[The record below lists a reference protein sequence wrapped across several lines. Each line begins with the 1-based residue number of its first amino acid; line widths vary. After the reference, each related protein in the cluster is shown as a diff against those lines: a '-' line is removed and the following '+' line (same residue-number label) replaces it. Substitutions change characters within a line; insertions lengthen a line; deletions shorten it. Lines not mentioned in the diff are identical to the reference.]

1 MNQNIYELRAL
12 RWGFIIN
19 VCLSIVGLVF
29 YILTKSMS
37 IFLDMIIASVLVVS
51 SVISIYVSKYVE
63 KKYHCKPNK
72 FTLENYFLI
81 FRSILMIIIILYSL
95 IGGVSSIISF
105 KNGTFETD
113 FDATNLELGLFCFL
127 MCGGCLLIMA
137 IFMYYYKKVNKQS
150 GMILIEIK
158 AAIFDTLVTF
168 FGISS
173 LWIFGNIS
181 FLEQVKEIGDS
192 ITVVMLSII
201 YIFIPLKE
209 IFQQIK
215 FYVACKNK
223 KNNNDFNN

>member
-1 MNQNIYELRAL
+1 MENNKYELKAL
-12 RWGFIIN
+12 RWGLIIN
-19 VCLSIVGLVF
+19 ACLSVVGIVF
-29 YILTKSMS
+29 YLLTKSMS

-51 SVISIYVSKYVE
+51 SLISIYVSKFVE

-72 FTLENYFLI
+72 FTLENAFLI

-105 KNGTFETD
+105 KNGTFESD
-113 FDATNLELGLFCFL
+113 FEASNLDLGLFCFL
-127 MCGGCLLIMA
+127 MCGGCLLIMG

-150 GMILIEIK
+150 DMILIEIK
-158 AAIFDTLVTF
+158 AAIFDTLVTI

-181 FLEQVKEIGDS
+181 FLSPVKEIGDS

-209 IFQQIK
+209 IYEQIK
-215 FYVACKNK
+215 IYLETK
-223 KNNNDFNN
+223 

>member
-1 MNQNIYELRAL
+1 MEQNVYELRAL

-19 VCLSIVGLVF
+19 VCLSVVGIVF

-51 SVISIYVSKYVE
+51 SIISIYVSKYID

-81 FRSILMIIIILYSL
+81 FRSVLMIIIILYSL
-95 IGGVSSIISF
+95 IGGISSIISF
-105 KNGTFETD
+105 KNGTFESD
-113 FDATNLELGLFCFL
+113 FEASNLELGLFCFL
-127 MCGGCLLIMA
+127 MCGGCLLIMG

-150 GMILIEIK
+150 DMILIEIK

-173 LWIFGNIS
+173 LWIFSNIS
-181 FLEQVKEIGDS
+181 FLNPVKEIGDS
-192 ITVVMLSII
+192 ITVVILSII

-209 IFQQIK
+209 IYQQIK
-215 FYVACKNK
+215 FYLECKRK
-223 KNNNDFNN
+223 SL

>member
-1 MNQNIYELRAL
+1 MDHNVYELRAL
-12 RWGFIIN
+12 RWGLIIN
-19 VCLSIVGLVF
+19 ACLSVVGIVF

-51 SVISIYVSKYVE
+51 SIISIYVSKYVD

-81 FRSILMIIIILYSL
+81 FRSVLMIIIILYSL
-95 IGGVSSIISF
+95 VGGISSIISF
-105 KNGTFETD
+105 KNGTFESD
-113 FDATNLELGLFCFL
+113 FEASNLELGLFCFL

-150 GMILIEIK
+150 DMILIEIK

-173 LWIFGNIS
+173 LWIFSNIS
-181 FLEQVKEIGDS
+181 FLNPVKEIGDS
-192 ITVVMLSII
+192 ITVVILSII

-209 IFQQIK
+209 IYQQIK
-215 FYVACKNK
+215 FYLECKRK
-223 KNNNDFNN
+223 SL

>member
-1 MNQNIYELRAL
+1 MEQNVLELKAL

-19 VCLSIVGLVF
+19 VCLSVVGIVF

-51 SVISIYVSKYVE
+51 SIISIYVSKHVE

-72 FTLENYFLI
+72 FTLENAFLI

-95 IGGVSSIISF
+95 IGGISSIISF
-105 KNGTFETD
+105 KNGTYESEFE
-113 FDATNLELGLFCFL
+113 ASNLELGLFCFL
-127 MCGGCLLIMA
+127 MCGGCLLIMG

-173 LWIFGNIS
+173 LWIFSNIS
-181 FLEQVKEIGDS
+181 FLSSVK
-192 ITVVMLSII
+192 
-201 YIFIPLKE
+201 
-209 IFQQIK
+209 
-215 FYVACKNK
+215 
-223 KNNNDFNN
+223 

>member
-1 MNQNIYELRAL
+1 MEQNVFELKAL

-19 VCLSIVGLVF
+19 VCLSVVGIVF

-37 IFLDMIIASVLVVS
+37 IFLDMIIASVLVLS
-51 SVISIYVSKYVE
+51 SIISIYVSKHVE

-72 FTLENYFLI
+72 FTLENAFLI
-81 FRSILMIIIILYSL
+81 FRSVLMIVIILYSL
-95 IGGVSSIISF
+95 IGGISSIVSF
-105 KNGTFETD
+105 KNGTYESEFE
-113 FDATNLELGLFCFL
+113 ASNLELGLFCFL
-127 MCGGCLLIMA
+127 MCGGCLLIMG

-173 LWIFGNIS
+173 LWIFSNIS
-181 FLEQVKEIGDS
+181 FLSSVKEIGDS

-209 IFQQIK
+209 IFSQLK
-215 FYVACKNK
+215 FYFSCK
-223 KNNNDFNN
+223 KNENIE

>member
-1 MNQNIYELRAL
+1 MEQNVFELKAL

-19 VCLSIVGLVF
+19 VCLSVVGIVF

-51 SVISIYVSKYVE
+51 SIISIYVSKHVE

-72 FTLENYFLI
+72 FTLENAFLI

-95 IGGVSSIISF
+95 IGGISSIISF
-105 KNGTFETD
+105 KNGTYESE
-113 FDATNLELGLFCFL
+113 FDASNLELGLFCFL
-127 MCGGCLLIMA
+127 MCGGCLLIMG

-173 LWIFGNIS
+173 LWIFSNIS
-181 FLEQVKEIGDS
+181 FLSSVKEIGDS

-209 IFQQIK
+209 IYCQLK
-215 FYVACKNK
+215 FYFNCKK
-223 KNNNDFNN
+223 KEIIE

>member
-1 MNQNIYELRAL
+1 MNNNIYELKAL

-19 VCLSIVGLVF
+19 TCLSIVGIVF

-37 IFLDMIIASVLVVS
+37 IFLDMIIASILVVS
-51 SVISIYVSKYVE
+51 SIISIYVSKYIDN
-63 KKYHCKPNK
+63 KYHCKPNT

-95 IGGVSSIISF
+95 ITGVSSIISF

-113 FDATNLELGLFCFL
+113 FNASNLELGLFCFF
-127 MCGGCLLIMA
+127 MCGGCLLIMV
-137 IFMYYYKKVNKQS
+137 IFIYYYKKVNKQS

-158 AAIFDTLVTF
+158 ASIFDTLVTF
-168 FGISS
+168 FGITS

-181 FLEQVKEIGDS
+181 CLSMVKEIGDS

-201 YIFIPLKE
+201 YIFIPIKE
-209 IFQQIK
+209 IYKQIK
-215 FYVACKNK
+215 FYLQCKS
-223 KNNNDFNN
+223 

>member
-1 MNQNIYELRAL
+1 MNNNIYELKAL

-19 VCLSIVGLVF
+19 TCLSIVGIVF

-51 SVISIYVSKYVE
+51 SIISIYVSKYVD

-72 FTLENYFLI
+72 FTVENYFLI

-95 IGGVSSIISF
+95 ISGFSSIVSF

-113 FDATNLELGLFCFL
+113 FNASNLELGLFCFL
-127 MCGGCLLIMA
+127 MCGGCLLIMV
-137 IFMYYYKKVNKQS
+137 IFLYYYKKCNKQS
-150 GMILIEIK
+150 SMILIEIK
-158 AAIFDTLVTF
+158 ASIFDTLVTF
-168 FGISS
+168 FGITS
-173 LWIFGNIS
+173 LWIFSNIS
-181 FLEQVKEIGDS
+181 FLSPVKEIADS

-209 IFQQIK
+209 IVTQIK
-215 FYVACKNK
+215 FYLNCKQSSI
-223 KNNNDFNN
+223 

>member
-1 MNQNIYELRAL
+1 MEKNIYELKAL

-19 VCLSIVGLVF
+19 ACLSVVGIVF

-37 IFLDMIIASVLVVS
+37 IFLDMIISSVLVVS
-51 SVISIYVSKYVE
+51 SIISIYVSKYVE
-63 KKYHCKPNK
+63 KKYHGKPNV
-72 FTLENYFLI
+72 FTVENVFLI
-81 FRSILMIIIILYSL
+81 FRSTLMIIIILYSL
-95 IGGVSSIISF
+95 ISGISSIISF
-105 KNGTFETD
+105 INGDFTSDFE
-113 FDATNLELGLFCFL
+113 ASNLELGLFCFL

-137 IFMYYYKKVNKQS
+137 IFLYYYKKVNKQS

-173 LWIFGNIS
+173 LWVFGNIS
-181 FLEQVKEIGDS
+181 FLEPVKEIGDS

-209 IFQQIK
+209 IYKNIK
-215 FYVACKNK
+215 FYLQCKK
-223 KNNNDFNN
+223 QG

>member
-1 MNQNIYELRAL
+1 MEQNVYELRAL

-19 VCLSIVGLVF
+19 VCLSVVGIVF

-51 SVISIYVSKYVE
+51 SIISIYVSKYID

-81 FRSILMIIIILYSL
+81 FRSVLMIIIILYSL
-95 IGGVSSIISF
+95 IGGISSIISF
-105 KNGTFETD
+105 KNGTFESD
-113 FDATNLELGLFCFL
+113 FEASNLELGLFCFL
-127 MCGGCLLIMA
+127 MCGGCLLIMG

-150 GMILIEIK
+150 DMILIEIK

-173 LWIFGNIS
+173 LWIFSNIS
-181 FLEQVKEIGDS
+181 FLNPVKEIGDS
-192 ITVVMLSII
+192 ITVVLLSII

-209 IFQQIK
+209 IYQQIK
-215 FYVACKNK
+215 FYLECKRK
-223 KNNNDFNN
+223 SL

>member
-1 MNQNIYELRAL
+1 MEQNIYELRAL

-19 VCLSIVGLVF
+19 ACLSVVGIVF

-51 SVISIYVSKYVE
+51 SIISIYVSKYID

-81 FRSILMIIIILYSL
+81 FRSVLMIIIILYSL
-95 IGGVSSIISF
+95 IGGTSSIISF
-105 KNGTFETD
+105 KNGTFESD
-113 FDATNLELGLFCFL
+113 FEASNLELGLFCFL
-127 MCGGCLLIMA
+127 MCGGCLLIMG
-137 IFMYYYKKVNKQS
+137 IFMYYYKKANKQS
-150 GMILIEIK
+150 DMILIEIK

-173 LWIFGNIS
+173 LWIFSNIS
-181 FLEQVKEIGDS
+181 FLNSVKEIGDS
-192 ITVVMLSII
+192 ITVVILSII

-215 FYVACKNK
+215 FYLECKRK
-223 KNNNDFNN
+223 SL

>member
-1 MNQNIYELRAL
+1 MEQNVYELRAL

-19 VCLSIVGLVF
+19 VCLSVVGIVF

-51 SVISIYVSKYVE
+51 SIISIYVSKYID
-63 KKYHCKPNK
+63 KKYHGKPNK

-81 FRSILMIIIILYSL
+81 FRSVLMIIIILYSL
-95 IGGVSSIISF
+95 IGGISSIISF
-105 KNGTFETD
+105 KNGTFESD
-113 FDATNLELGLFCFL
+113 FEASNLELGLFCFL
-127 MCGGCLLIMA
+127 MCGGCLLIMG

-150 GMILIEIK
+150 DMILIEIK

-173 LWIFGNIS
+173 LWIFSNIS
-181 FLEQVKEIGDS
+181 FLNPVKEIGDS
-192 ITVVMLSII
+192 ITVVILSII

-209 IFQQIK
+209 IYQQIK
-215 FYVACKNK
+215 FYLECKRK
-223 KNNNDFNN
+223 SL

>member
-1 MNQNIYELRAL
+1 MEQNVYELRAL

-19 VCLSIVGLVF
+19 VCLSVVGIVF

-51 SVISIYVSKYVE
+51 SIISIYVSKYID

-81 FRSILMIIIILYSL
+81 FRSVLMIIIILYSL
-95 IGGVSSIISF
+95 IGGISSIISF
-105 KNGTFETD
+105 KNGTFESD
-113 FDATNLELGLFCFL
+113 FEASNLELGLFCFL
-127 MCGGCLLIMA
+127 MCGGCLLIMG
-137 IFMYYYKKVNKQS
+137 IFMYYYKKANKQS
-150 GMILIEIK
+150 DMILIEIK

-173 LWIFGNIS
+173 LWIFSNIS
-181 FLEQVKEIGDS
+181 FLNPVKEIGDS

-209 IFQQIK
+209 IYQQIK
-215 FYVACKNK
+215 FYLECKRK
-223 KNNNDFNN
+223 SL

>member
-1 MNQNIYELRAL
+1 MENNIYELKAL

-19 VCLSIVGLVF
+19 ACLSVVGIVF
-29 YILTKSMS
+29 YVLTKSMS

-51 SVISIYVSKYVE
+51 SIISIYVSKYVDN
-63 KKYHCKPNK
+63 KYHCKPNK

-81 FRSILMIIIILYSL
+81 FRSVLMIIIILYSL
-95 IGGVSSIISF
+95 ISGISSIISF
-105 KNGTFETD
+105 KNGNFESD
-113 FDATNLELGLFCFL
+113 FEATNFELGLFCFL
-127 MCGGCLLIMA
+127 MCGGCLLIMV
-137 IFMYYYKKVNKQS
+137 IFLYYYKKCNKES

-173 LWIFGNIS
+173 LYIFGNIS
-181 FLEQVKEIGDS
+181 FLSSVKEIGDS

-209 IFQQIK
+209 IYKQIK
-215 FYVACKNK
+215 FYLQSK
-223 KNNNDFNN
+223 

>member
-1 MNQNIYELRAL
+1 MENNFYELKAL

-19 VCLSIVGLVF
+19 ACLSVVGIVF
-29 YILTKSMS
+29 YILTNSMS

-51 SVISIYVSKYVE
+51 SIISIYVSKYVE

-72 FTLENYFLI
+72 FTIENYFLI

-95 IGGVSSIISF
+95 ISGVSSIISF
-105 KNGTFETD
+105 TNGTYETEFE
-113 FDATNLELGLFCFL
+113 ASNLELGLFCFL

-137 IFMYYYKKVNKQS
+137 IFLYYYKKVNKQS
-150 GMILIEIK
+150 DMILIEIK

-173 LWIFGNIS
+173 LWIFSNIS
-181 FLEQVKEIGDS
+181 FLSPVKEIADS

-209 IFQQIK
+209 IVTQIK
-215 FYVACKNK
+215 FYLKCKNSD
-223 KNNNDFNN
+223 N

>member
-1 MNQNIYELRAL
+1 MEQNIYELRAL

-19 VCLSIVGLVF
+19 ACLSVVGIVF
-29 YILTKSMS
+29 YIITKSMS

-51 SVISIYVSKYVE
+51 SIISIYVSKYID

-81 FRSILMIIIILYSL
+81 FRSVLMIIIILYSL
-95 IGGVSSIISF
+95 IGGTSSIISF
-105 KNGTFETD
+105 KNGTFESD
-113 FDATNLELGLFCFL
+113 FEASNLELGLFCFL
-127 MCGGCLLIMA
+127 MCGGCLLIMG
-137 IFMYYYKKVNKQS
+137 IFMYYYKKANKQS
-150 GMILIEIK
+150 DMILIEIK

-173 LWIFGNIS
+173 LWIFSNIS
-181 FLEQVKEIGDS
+181 FLNPVKEIGDS
-192 ITVVMLSII
+192 ITVVILSII

-215 FYVACKNK
+215 FYLDCKR
-223 KNNNDFNN
+223 KNV

>member
-1 MNQNIYELRAL
+1 MEQNIYELRAL

-19 VCLSIVGLVF
+19 ACLSVVGIVF

-51 SVISIYVSKYVE
+51 SIISIYVSKYID

-81 FRSILMIIIILYSL
+81 FRSVLMIIIILYSL
-95 IGGVSSIISF
+95 IGGISSIISF
-105 KNGTFETD
+105 KNGTFESD
-113 FDATNLELGLFCFL
+113 FEASNLELGLFCFL
-127 MCGGCLLIMA
+127 MCGGCLLIMG

-150 GMILIEIK
+150 DMILIEIK
-158 AAIFDTLVTF
+158 AAIFDSLVTF

-173 LWIFGNIS
+173 LWIFSNIS
-181 FLEQVKEIGDS
+181 FLNPVKEIGDS
-192 ITVVMLSII
+192 ITVVILSII

-209 IFQQIK
+209 IYQQIK
-215 FYVACKNK
+215 FYLECKRK
-223 KNNNDFNN
+223 SL